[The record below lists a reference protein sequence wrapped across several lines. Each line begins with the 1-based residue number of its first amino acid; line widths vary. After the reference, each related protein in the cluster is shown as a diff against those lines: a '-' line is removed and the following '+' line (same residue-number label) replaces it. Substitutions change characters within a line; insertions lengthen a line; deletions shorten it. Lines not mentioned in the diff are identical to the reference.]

1 MRKLGLGTLRRIV
14 LLIFFA
20 LFVAITLRWISL
32 ERWRWTMTHA
42 EEIEPSPTPTA
53 APSASA
59 TRPPTLS
66 GKFDVSRLFNGMTLR
81 SEVETTP
88 GAAASEERVDPMSYA
103 IDLKLRVRV
112 PTANRTVDELGKVS
126 PDLGRLLP
134 GLVTMA
140 KPEAVSPLFGQ
151 LYETKVRELRENL
164 SRLDLLLSRHNFYD
178 CQTVLALRQPE
189 SKRRALLFQADMDV
203 DADGSDG
210 DRVPAGNGASPT
222 FKPFT
227 SFRWG
232 KKSNRPNPYSS
243 GIEDRL
249 HRLELEQKTATP
261 ERKRDLKNAVTELR
275 DEIAAMKK
283 YSYLIGS
290 YDPFIVVPGSFTK
303 GGDAAH
309 VGDYAV
315 VIAGS
320 TIYPAIVGDVGPNDR
335 VGEASLRIAKEINAL
350 SNPNNRPISE
360 LKATYIVFNG
370 TADSSW
376 GPPDL
381 EKLQARCEALVKE
394 IGGATATLHHWVNTV
409 PPLPTPTP
417 TPTPTPSPTPSISPT
432 PSASPS
438 ESPFFSE
445 TPSPSPP
452 PLIHPTFAFPTP
464 TPSGSPD

>member
-1 MRKLGLGTLRRIV
+1 M
-14 LLIFFA
+14 
-20 LFVAITLRWISL
+20 
-32 ERWRWTMTHA
+32 
-42 EEIEPSPTPTA
+42 
-53 APSASA
+53 
-59 TRPPTLS
+59 
-66 GKFDVSRLFNGMTLR
+66 
-81 SEVETTP
+81 
-88 GAAASEERVDPMSYA
+88 
-103 IDLKLRVRV
+103 
-112 PTANRTVDELGKVS
+112 
-126 PDLGRLLP
+126 
-134 GLVTMA
+134 
-140 KPEAVSPLFGQ
+140 
-151 LYETKVRELRENL
+151 
-164 SRLDLLLSRHNFYD
+164 
-178 CQTVLALRQPE
+178 
-189 SKRRALLFQADMDV
+189 
-203 DADGSDG
+203 
-210 DRVPAGNGASPT
+210 
-222 FKPFT
+222 
-227 SFRWG
+227 
-232 KKSNRPNPYSS
+232 
-243 GIEDRL
+243 
-249 HRLELEQKTATP
+249 ATP